1 MSKLLGRLNNEE
13 VVTIKGL
20 FVSSVLTLLTTYYA
34 SKCLFIVLLQFD
46 DGQTEYDGEVQ
57 IDAVKKF
64 IQTESLPLVV
74 EFNHDTAQKIFGG
87 DIKSHLLMFLSQSAS
102 NYEELLKSAKSV
114 AGPFRDRVSTIWAVN
129 PAMQL
134 ILILNSR
141 TCFVRFFLIII
152 IKPSYRLDLK
162 YPEPH

>member
-1 MSKLLGRLNNEE
+1 M
-13 VVTIKGL
+13 
-20 FVSSVLTLLTTYYA
+20 FA
-34 SKCLFIVLLQFD
+34 PAQCCLFIILLQFD
-46 DGQTEYDGEVQ
+46 DGQTEYDGEVS

-114 AGPFRDRVSTIWAVN
+114 AGPFRDRVSVTWHSSVLLLLTYEFQRWEVN
-129 PAMQL
+129 GTDNFGPTRNLAL
-134 ILILNSR
+134 IDLFLCACDKAIGGFSSSAFSWIEKKK
-141 TCFVRFFLIII
+141 CF
-152 IKPSYRLDLK
+152 LK
-162 YPEPH
+162 